1 MKIWMYWEG
10 PLPEWIKLC
19 QESVEKHANNSVLIL
34 NDATFKDF
42 RVNDAVDISGLYV
55 AHKADYIRA
64 HMLRHYGGLWIDS
77 DCLVIQSLVPLLRTC
92 ELWDFVAFKQ
102 WSGNLANSF
111 IGAKKDSRTAKV
123 FYDSIV
129 KILTRSK
136 NIKWT
141 EIGENCLHIAY
152 KEVMVPRLRLAVDAV
167 SPYCWTDNQ
176 KFLVKRFDEEHA
188 KFFNPSSI
196 CYMLSHHMI
205 KGLKDYPSILDNNTY
220 FSYLVRKSNENS
232 ILTSA

>member
-10 PLPEWIKLC
+10 PLPEWIRLC
-19 QESVEKHANNSVLIL
+19 RESIERHAPGEVVLL
-34 NDATFKDF
+34 NDTSFERY
-42 RVNDAVDISGLYV
+42 RVGHDVDISGLYV

-77 DCLVIQSLVPLLRTC
+77 DCLAIQSLVPVLKTC

-102 WSGNLANSF
+102 WSGNLANNF
-111 IGAKKDSRTAKV
+111 IGAKKDSLTAKV
-123 FYDSIV
+123 FYESIV

-136 NIKWT
+136 KIGWT

-152 KEVMVPRLRLAVDAV
+152 KEVSVPRLRLAVDAI

-176 KFLVKRFDEEHA
+176 KFLVKRTDEDHA
-188 KFFNPSSI
+188 KFFNPSSL
-196 CYMLSHHMI
+196 CYMVSHHMI
-205 KGLKDYPSILDNNTY
+205 KGLKDYPSVLDSDTY

-232 ILTSA
+232 IPTSA